1 MYLFAR
7 RYYGRNIFNNRDDD
21 RWWWRWVLVLGKMWC
36 CFRFWF
42 WWCWSVLLCGVA
54 FVFVLLLCLCCC
66 CMLLVLGSWFSV
78 LVGVAPVLG
87 FGFWIFFF
95 VAGSWKFKFASSR
108 QKDGSCKRIFH
119 CFQKEV
125 KEKRKERNGGNE
137 ESGRNPSRFYRGIC
151 KNIPSIIHNT

>member
-1 MYLFAR
+1 MMMALGVGAWK
-7 RYYGRNIFNNRDDD
+7 NVMLLSLL
-21 RWWWRWVLVLGKMWC
+21 VLV
-36 CFRFWF
+36 
-42 WWCWSVLLCGVA
+42 VLVCVACGVA